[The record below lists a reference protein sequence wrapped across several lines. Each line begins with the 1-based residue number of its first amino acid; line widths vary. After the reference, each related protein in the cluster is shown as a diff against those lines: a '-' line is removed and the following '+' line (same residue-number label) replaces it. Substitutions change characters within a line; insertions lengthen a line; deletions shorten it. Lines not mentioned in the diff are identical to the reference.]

1 MVIVDMTH
9 EECMQVLAR
18 TGLFRLGC
26 ANGNRPYVVPVSL
39 VFHRPDH
46 GEPCFYGV
54 TIPGQKVEWM
64 RANPMVCVEMDEVRG
79 DDCWLSLIAF
89 GRYEELPESSAN
101 VGGEPGGDS
110 PLHYPERSDLSQ
122 AAEALHTAQDAGGT
136 SAAKPVEADQT
147 KAAAPAAPAL
157 LSGHA
162 ERSLAYSLLSA
173 RAGWWERGW
182 ATWQARPHTDPA
194 ETYRIVYYAIRI
206 DSMTGHEA
214 ARAAADEIPKGS
226 GASG

>member
-1 MVIVDMTH
+1 MVIRDMTH
-9 EECMQVLAR
+9 DECMQVLAR

-39 VFHRPDH
+39 VFHRPDR

-64 RANPMVCVEMDEVRG
+64 RANPMVCVEMDEVAA
-79 DDCWLSLIAF
+79 DDQWTSVIVF

-122 AAEALHTAQDAGGT
+122 AAEALHEAQDAGGT
-136 SAAKPVEADQT
+136 SAAEPVEPERA
-147 KAAAPAAPAL
+147 KAAALAPP
-157 LSGHA
+157 SGSA
-162 ERSLAYSLLSA
+162 ERSLAFSLLSA
-173 RAGWWERGW
+173 RAGWWESGW

-194 ETYRIVYYAIRI
+194 VPYRIVYYTIRI
-206 DSMTGHEA
+206 DRITGHEA
-214 ARAAADEIPKGS
+214 ARAAADEIPKVS